1 MKAKHFSPS
10 RLSLLVTS
18 ALLLGACAPTVTV
31 TTSKDPVTVVQ
42 NFYEIINTKDV
53 EKAMTLTADNY
64 VMNDSSG
71 TYDKSAA
78 VVQWQAVVD
87 AGRTFKQTDLVDTGD
102 GRVTSCYKVIE
113 NGTAIDNGCGNVTRV
128 RDGKI
133 IFDGLLPAEGI
144 WIVQQY
150 YSLINA
156 GDLEASMSFV
166 ADDVKCR
173 GACYLT
179 GKAAYQTYIQGIING
194 GGRKELRDLTVDG
207 DKVTYYWA
215 FYNKNGRD
223 VVISGTEFMQFKD
236 GKIILIESDFFN

>member
-1 MKAKHFSPS
+1 
-10 RLSLLVTS
+10 
-18 ALLLGACAPTVTV
+18 
-31 TTSKDPVTVVQ
+31 VTVVQ
-42 NFYEIINTKDV
+42 SFYEIINTKDV

-87 AGRTFKQTDLVDTGD
+87 AGRTFKQTGLVDTGD
-102 GRVTSCYKVIE
+102 GRVTSCHEVFE
-113 NGTAIDNGCGNVTRV
+113 NGTTIDNSCGNVTRV

-133 IFDGLLPAEGI
+133 IFDGLLPAEQI

-150 YSLINA
+150 YALMNA
-156 GDLEASMSFV
+156 GDLEGSMSFV

-179 GKAAYQTYIQGIING
+179 GKVAYQAYIQGVING
-194 GGRKELRDLTVDG
+194 GGRKDLSDFAVEG
-207 DKVTYYWA
+207 DKVTYLYA
-215 FYNKNGRD
+215 FYNKNGSD
-223 VVISGTEFMQFKD
+223 VVISGTEFMQIKD
-236 GKIILIESDFFN
+236 GKIILIESDFN

>member
-1 MKAKHFSPS
+1 LNNKHFS
-10 RLSLLVTS
+10 LSLLILVVTS
-18 ALLLGACAPTVTV
+18 SLWLGACAPTVTV

-42 NFYEIINTKDV
+42 NFYEIINTKNV
-53 EKAMTLTADNY
+53 EKAMTLTADDY
-64 VMNDSSG
+64 VMNNPLG

-78 VVQWQAVVD
+78 VAQWQAIVD

-102 GRVTSCYKVIE
+102 GRVTSCFEVFE
-113 NGTAIDNGCGNVTRV
+113 NDAAIDKGCDNVTRV

-133 IFDGLLPAEGI
+133 IFDGLLPAEQI

-150 YSLINA
+150 YALINA

-179 GKAAYQTYIQGIING
+179 GKAVYQAYVQGIIHG
-194 GGRKELRDLTVDG
+194 GGRKELSDFTVNG
-207 DKVTYYWA
+207 DIVIYLYA
-215 FYNKNGRD
+215 FYNKNGHD
-223 VVISGTEFMQFKD
+223 VVISGTELMQFKD
-236 GKIILIESDFFN
+236 GKIILIESDFN

>member
-1 MKAKHFSPS
+1 MNTKRFSTS
-10 RLSLLVTS
+10 LLNLLVTS
-18 ALLLGACAPTVTV
+18 FLLLGACAPTVTV
-31 TTSKDPVTVVQ
+31 TTSKDPVTVVR

-64 VMNDSSG
+64 VMNDPFG

-78 VVQWQAVVD
+78 AAQWQAVVD
-87 AGRTFKQTDLVDTGD
+87 ADRTFKQTDLVDTGN
-102 GRVTSCYKVIE
+102 GRVTSCYEIFE
-113 NGTAIDNGCGNVTRV
+113 NGKSIDEGCGKVTRG
-128 RDGKI
+128 REGKI

-156 GDLEASMSFV
+156 GDLEASMSFI

-179 GKAAYQTYIQGIING
+179 GKAAYQMYIQGIING
-194 GGRKELRDLTVDG
+194 GGRKELRDFTVDG

-215 FYNKNGRD
+215 FYKKNGRD
-223 VVISGTEFMQFKD
+223 VVISGIEFMQFKD
-236 GKIILIESDFFN
+236 GRIILIESDFN